1 MKLSLSELERIC
13 EGNSTGF
20 ERIFP
25 LEAKETMYF
34 RVRCMPNNPVFR
46 VSLSHLF
53 DGYVIAGIDTS
64 RLDSK
69 TKDETLVGVEQ
80 GKLVEIVT
88 KEWRPV

>member
-34 RVRCMPNNPVFR
+34 RVC
-46 VSLSHLF
+46 L
-53 DGYVIAGIDTS
+53 T
-64 RLDSK
+64 
-69 TKDETLVGVEQ
+69 TLCLE
-80 GKLVEIVT
+80 
-88 KEWRPV
+88 